1 MRLED
6 YRIKEKLSYLELSK
20 LLKLSEQKTY
30 RICVEKHCVKLADAH
45 KIQRATHGA
54 VDMVDLLPE
63 DCT

>member
-6 YRIKEKLSYLELSK
+6 FRILKEFSYQELSQ
-20 LLKLSEQKTY
+20 LLGLSEQKTY
-30 RICVEKHCVKLADAH
+30 RICIDKKCVKLADAH
-45 KIQRATHGA
+45 KIQRATRGM